1 MPASK
6 VLIFPLVAFLA
17 FSSKI
22 QANETP
28 ASEPQQVQPG
38 HSLHGD
44 VFNEGPRQAAYLMN
58 GMGNVHWEISTKN
71 PMAQRFFDQGIVQLH
86 GFWYFEAERSFRQ
99 AAAFDPDCAILYWG
113 MARANIENPSRSK
126 GFSDQAMK
134 KVDKASEK
142 EKRLVV
148 AWNNRVKDAK
158 AEPEVNEDSNPKDT
172 SEKKATEPTK
182 KKEAD
187 KKQDRLKQYVK
198 DLEAI
203 ACDYPDDIELKAMLA
218 LQYWQNNGAGIEIQ
232 SHFAINAILSDIFH
246 ANPKHPAHHF
256 RIHLWDYK
264 KEKLALDAAA
274 KCGPSAPGIAHMW
287 HMPGHTY
294 SRLHRYADAAW
305 QQEAS
310 ARVDHAHMMRDQIM
324 PDQIHNYAHNNEWL
338 IRDLMLIGRAGEAV
352 ELAKNMIELPRHP
365 KYNSFGGR
373 GSASLGRERLL
384 GVLTSYRLWPQ
395 FIALANSA
403 YLEPTSDELK
413 QDERLAWLAIAYGQ
427 SGNTARSNKLQE
439 EMDSL
444 KSTLHATALEGRESL
459 MKLAEEDTKESKD
472 SKESKKTVARP
483 PQLLEPYELSDDP
496 FGDENDPSLP
506 KMPSKDLDSSLTKNW
521 SKERKEK
528 ASKLAVLDVRIAKLN
543 QLRFAVDAYTA
554 ASQGKYKQALD
565 LSHQCRPVINSMTR
579 MEWLSQ
585 AGYGRKALDRIKKRI
600 DEGPGELLPLAI
612 GIWIAAQNKMEDEEV
627 KTLAK
632 KWTQLLSPM
641 AAKADPD
648 VMLLDRLVPTI
659 ELIGEKD
666 KWRVSVEAPT
676 DVGDRPPLDSLGPF
690 RWTPSLAPVW
700 SATDSEGETRSTKQ
714 FAKRPLVLIL
724 YLGFGCVHCAE
735 QLKEFSPMAE
745 QYRAAGI
752 DVAGISTETLSQLQT
767 GLRKYD
773 GEIRMPLMA
782 NPEGDIFKAFR
793 CFDDFEGVPMH
804 GTFLIDTNGRIR
816 WQDTGYKPFMDPKFL
831 LEEATRLLKL

>member
-6 VLIFPLVAFLA
+6 AQFLLLFVFLA

-22 QANETP
+22 PAEETP

-71 PMAQRFFDQGIVQLH
+71 PMAQRFFDQGITQLH

-134 KVDKASEK
+134 KVDKAPDK

-158 AEPEVNEDSNPKDT
+158 EEPEVNEDSNAKDAP
-172 SEKKATEPTK
+172 EKKATDPAK
-182 KKEAD
+182 KKEPD

-218 LQYWQNNGAGIEIQ
+218 LQYWQNNGSGIEIQ

-264 KEKLALDAAA
+264 KEKLALEAAA
-274 KCGPSAPGIAHMW
+274 KCGPAAPGIAHMW

-310 ARVDHAHMMRDQIM
+310 ARVDHAHMMRDQVM

-338 IRDLMLIGRAGEAV
+338 IRDLMLIGRPGEAV

-395 FIALANSA
+395 FTALANSA

-413 QDERLAWLAIAYGQ
+413 QDERLAWLAIAYDQ
-427 SGNTARSNKLQE
+427 SGNSARSKKLQE

-444 KSTLHATALEGRESL
+444 QLTLHATALEGRESL
-459 MKLAEEDTKESKD
+459 RKLAEEDTKEI
-472 SKESKKTVARP
+472 KKTTAKP

-506 KMPSKDLDSSLTKNW
+506 KMPSKDVDSSLTKNW

-543 QLRFAVDAYTA
+543 QLRFAVEAYAA

-585 AGYGRKALDRIKKRI
+585 AGFGRKALDRIKKRI
-600 DEGPGELLPLAI
+600 EEGPGELLPLAI
-612 GIWIAAQNKMEDEEV
+612 GIWIASQNKMEDEEV
-627 KTLAK
+627 KNLAK
-632 KWTQLLSPM
+632 KWTQLLSPI

-648 VMLLDRLVPTI
+648 VMLLDRIAPVI

-666 KWRVSVEAPT
+666 KWRVPVETPA

-690 RWTPSLAPVW
+690 RWTPSLSPVW

-752 DVAGISTETLSQLQT
+752 DVAGISTETLSQLQN

-773 GEIRMPLMA
+773 GEIRLPLIA
-782 NPEGDIFKAFR
+782 NPEVDIFKAFR

-816 WQDTGYKPFMDPKFL
+816 WQDIGYKPFMEPKFL

>member
-6 VLIFPLVAFLA
+6 VLILPLVVFLAFLA
-17 FSSKI
+17 FLSK
-22 QANETP
+22 TP
-28 ASEPQQVQPG
+28 AEEAPASDAQQVQPG

-71 PMAQRFFDQGIVQLH
+71 PMAQRFFDQGITQLH

-99 AAAFDPDCAILYWG
+99 AAAFDPDCAILFWG

-158 AEPEVNEDSNPKDT
+158 AEPEVKEDSNPKE
-172 SEKKATEPTK
+172 SPEKKATDPNK
-182 KKEAD
+182 KKDAD

-232 SHFAINAILSDIFH
+232 SHFAIHAILSDIFH
-246 ANPKHPAHHF
+246 TNPKHPAHHF

-274 KCGPSAPGIAHMW
+274 KCGPAAPGIAHMW

-294 SRLHRYADAAW
+294 SRLHRYSDAAW

-310 ARVDHAHMMRDQIM
+310 ARVDHAHMMRDQVM

-338 IRDLMLIGRAGEAV
+338 IRDLMLIGRVGEAV

-365 KYNSFGGR
+365 KYNAFGGR

-427 SGNTARSNKLQE
+427 SGNTARSKKLLA
-439 EMDSL
+439 EMDGL
-444 KSTLHATALEGRESL
+444 KSTLLATILEARESL
-459 MKLAEEDTKESKD
+459 QKLAEEAPKETK
-472 SKESKKTVARP
+472 TTAARP
-483 PQLLEPYELSDDP
+483 PQLLEPYELNEDP

-506 KMPSKDLDSSLTKNW
+506 KMPSNDLDSSLTKNW

-528 ASKLAVLDVRIAKLN
+528 ASKLAVLDARIAKLN
-543 QLRFAVDAYTA
+543 HLRFAVEAYEA
-554 ASQGKYKQALD
+554 ASEGKYKQALD
-565 LSHQCRPVINSMTR
+565 LSHQGRPVINSMTR

-585 AGYGRKALDRIKKRI
+585 SGYARKALDRIKKRI

-632 KWTQLLSPM
+632 KWTQLLSPI
-641 AAKADPD
+641 AGKADPD
-648 VMLLDRLVPTI
+648 VMLLDRIVPTI
-659 ELIGEKD
+659 ELMGEKD
-666 KWRVSVEAPT
+666 KWRVPVEAPT
-676 DVGDRPPLDSLGPF
+676 DVGDRPSLDSLGPF

-745 QYRAAGI
+745 QYRATGI

-782 NPEGDIFKAFR
+782 NPEVDIFKAFR

>member
-6 VLIFPLVAFLA
+6 ALILLLVVFLA

-22 QANETP
+22 PAEETP

-71 PMAQRFFDQGIVQLH
+71 PMAQRFFDQGITQLH

-99 AAAFDPDCAILYWG
+99 AAAFDPECAILYWG

-134 KVDKASEK
+134 KVDKAPEK

-158 AEPEVNEDSNPKDT
+158 EEPEVNEDSNAKDAP
-172 SEKKATEPTK
+172 EKKATDPAK
-182 KKEAD
+182 KKEPD

-264 KEKLALDAAA
+264 KEKLALEAAA
-274 KCGPSAPGIAHMW
+274 KCGPAAPGIAHMW

-310 ARVDHAHMMRDQIM
+310 ARVDHAHMMRDQVM

-338 IRDLMLIGRAGEAV
+338 IRDLMLIGRPGEAV

-395 FIALANSA
+395 FTALANSA

-413 QDERLAWLAIAYGQ
+413 QDERLAWLAIAYDQ
-427 SGNTARSNKLQE
+427 SGNSARSKKLQE

-444 KSTLHATALEGRESL
+444 KLTLHATALEGRESL
-459 MKLAEEDTKESKD
+459 RKLAEEDTKET
-472 SKESKKTVARP
+472 KKTIPTP

-506 KMPSKDLDSSLTKNW
+506 KMPSKDVNSSLTKNW

-543 QLRFAVDAYTA
+543 QLRFAVEAYAA

-585 AGYGRKALDRIKKRI
+585 AGFGRKALDRIKKRI
-600 DEGPGELLPLAI
+600 EEGPGELLPLAI
-612 GIWIAAQNKMEDEEV
+612 GIWIASQNKMEDEEV
-627 KTLAK
+627 KNLAK
-632 KWTQLLSPM
+632 KWTQLLSPI

-648 VMLLDRLVPTI
+648 VMLLDRIAPVI

-666 KWRVSVEAPT
+666 KWRVPVETPA

-690 RWTPSLAPVW
+690 RWTPSLSPVW

-767 GLRKYD
+767 GLRKYN
-773 GEIRMPLMA
+773 GEIRLPLIA
-782 NPEGDIFKAFR
+782 NPEVDIFKAFR

-816 WQDTGYKPFMDPKFL
+816 WQDIGYKPFMEPKFL